1 MKIIQGRIKSKYYP
15 YPRPATSLLRPL
27 ISKKKALENDIIICQ
42 RQVRKWYARRKR
54 KAMIIN
60 RACHN
65 WVWKPIC
72 KDGTMG
78 IRVKLDLRYLKKEGF
93 FI

>member
-1 MKIIQGRIKSKYYP
+1 MKIIQGRVKSKYYP
-15 YPRPATSLLRPL
+15 YPRPTTSVLRP
-27 ISKKKALENDIIICQ
+27 KKKALVDNNIIICQ
-42 RQVRKWYARRKR
+42 RQVKKWYARRKR

-60 RACHN
+60 RACYN

-78 IRVKLDLRYLKKEGF
+78 IRVKLDLKYLKEEGF